1 VSLNSLTLTI
11 KKVFFYY
18 STFEQSFANSTFK
31 RSYDRASVPQSLA
44 ELEALLRTFLT
55 QIKAVRGIDSFFAEE
70 MANRLIDQA
79 WPKVPSK
86 NVAIAAQLLWSSDL
100 ELDSYESRR
109 QFYWMIN
116 DAIRS
121 DKSPLIDSAAPL
133 IRAINLLCICRGAVA
148 SRFPVALFTVALA
161 YQTKS
166 S

>member
-1 VSLNSLTLTI
+1 
-11 KKVFFYY
+11 
-18 STFEQSFANSTFK
+18 
-31 RSYDRASVPQSLA
+31 
-44 ELEALLRTFLT
+44 
-55 QIKAVRGIDSFFAEE
+55 

-100 ELDSYESRR
+100 ELDSYELRR

-148 SRFPVALFTVALA
+148 SRFPPSGLVYRGTSIPDKELLTYRLMETRKLRVSGFLA
-161 YQTKS
+161 TSFNQQVVWLSWFCHGFVCS